1 MGRLVLALRF
11 AALSASYGA
20 LAVGQERALT
30 VEPLPDATAA
40 TAAEEP
46 VATAAAADLPTA
58 TAPDTETPAPAATAT
73 DQSTGTP
80 TATDTAVDTP
90 TAAAATPTRE
100 ATASDTAPPAPTRM
114 PPATATAT
122 ATPPWLARLRS
133 GTTAASPAAT
143 AAAGGAALALLAAW
157 AGARLA
163 GGRERRHRRRA
174 RASLAT
180 ALLLELRRIDL
191 VLRRLVSLDN
201 PAAAPPLDH
210 PLIESALR
218 DLTLF
223 DPDTAARI
231 VQLHSALRILQQE
244 LADYRVTPPTASAR
258 LGQLAATIRA
268 RAAAACRA
276 IPALAKA
283 LERAGG
289 TPPARHLLDAGS
301 AVGEPSALPPSPFGA
316 AEGDEWTL

>member
-157 AGARLA
+157 AGARIA

-231 VQLHSALRILQQE
+231 VQLHSAFAHPPAGARGLPRDA
-244 LADYRVTPPTASAR
+244 ADGVSPPRPTRRHDSRPRRRRMSGHPCAGQSAR
-258 LGQLAATIRA
+258 ANGRY
-268 RAAAACRA
+268 
-276 IPALAKA
+276 PA
-283 LERAGG
+283 GP
-289 TPPARHLLDAGS
+289 PPARRGIRGRGS
-301 AVGEPSALPPSPFGA
+301 ERLAAVAVRRRRRR
-316 AEGDEWTL
+316 